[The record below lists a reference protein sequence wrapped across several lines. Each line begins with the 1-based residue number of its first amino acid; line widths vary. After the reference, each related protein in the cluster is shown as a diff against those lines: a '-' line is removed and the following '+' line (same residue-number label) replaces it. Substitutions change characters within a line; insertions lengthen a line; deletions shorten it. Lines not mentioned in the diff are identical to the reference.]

1 MTTFGPAYESAVDR
15 DRLKRQMDRVRDIM
29 LSANECNTWLT
40 LDEIHNLTHYP
51 TPSISAQL
59 RHLKKPQFGSYL
71 LEKRRRGKLKS
82 GLWEYRLRK
91 PEVVPERKMLFG

>member
-1 MTTFGPAYESAVDR
+1 MPAAEWLR
-15 DRLKRQMDRVRDIM
+15 PTKRFYSYDHVRSSLRI
-29 LSANECNTWLT
+29 
-40 LDEIHNLTHYP
+40 
-51 TPSISAQL
+51 PSISAQL